1 MQLGELILRQ
11 GLGRKQV
18 QRARV
23 RIFKDRVQHRQV
35 VAQRLAGCRRR
46 NHHNVASLPNGFRCQ
61 GLVAIQLRNAF
72 FRINVRQLRAHPF
85 RHGRKP
91 SLARRDMVHGGN
103 DFAAVVALGKL
114 LDNFPDAR
122 ERDRVLRGPHRQRLS
137 HCQPPPRFAFSS
149 LRYHAAAGRATVFLA
164 ERFKRFP
171 GAPDNFK
178 RILPHAHCRSRI
190 FAKLFLPENVSL
202 PCPQAGLDL
211 YQRSCLGPV
220 PHLVCRPVERGFRRD
235 LI

>member
-1 MQLGELILRQ
+1 
-11 GLGRKQV
+11 
-18 QRARV
+18 
-23 RIFKDRVQHRQV
+23 
-35 VAQRLAGCRRR
+35 
-46 NHHNVASLPNGFRCQ
+46 
-61 GLVAIQLRNAF
+61 
-72 FRINVRQLRAHPF
+72 
-85 RHGRKP
+85 
-91 SLARRDMVHGGN
+91 MVHGGN

-137 HCQPPPRFAFSS
+137 HCQPPPHFAFSS

-190 FAKLFLPENVSL
+190 FAKLFCRKMFRFLAPRPGSTCINGRV
-202 PCPQAGLDL
+202 LDL
-211 YQRSCLGPV
+211 SLNWSVDQSSADFA
-220 PHLVCRPVERGFRRD
+220 EA
-235 LI
+235 